1 MYLLAGRT
9 PVLSLM
15 PREGLWRA
23 ANVRVAAE
31 QKQPGKL
38 TSRTGDPAPPVKRR
52 FLPSA
57 RGRRTAERGAP
68 ERGEWGAGIQ
78 KDPAPPTTWLLH
90 PPGLRSNL
98 VRLGPRPA
106 LQTAV

>member
-1 MYLLAGRT
+1 MYLLAGPT

-38 TSRTGDPAPPVKRR
+38 TSRTGHPAPPVKRR

-57 RGRRTAERGAP
+57 RARRTAERVAP
-68 ERGEWGAGIQ
+68 ERDE
-78 KDPAPPTTWLLH
+78 
-90 PPGLRSNL
+90 
-98 VRLGPRPA
+98 
-106 LQTAV
+106 